1 MFWPAWRR
9 HDPPDFAASER
20 QMKSRRRGTRLVLP
34 HERMDVFGKVGFVT
48 ELLRE
53 AVGQICPKDLSF
65 VQLRVTQIQGVD
77 TLADGNYVLVEC
89 PKGAR
94 WGHYV
99 SHLMCFQAEL

>member
-1 MFWPAWRR
+1 MEAAR
-9 HDPPDFAASER
+9 PPRLCSLRKANEVSEVW
-20 QMKSRRRGTRLVLP
+20 TRLVLP

-53 AVGQICPKDLSF
+53 AVGQICPKDLRF